1 MRCSHCNLLLVAKN
15 ECAPASIIESR
26 PSPPD
31 EGFALFSV
39 ELDIIFPWTG
49 TPDCARHVPYTV
61 SANLTGN
68 DLRLLR
74 LHTDIAPQPICTRT
88 IPAGS
93 MSRAVARFLSKKSLC
108 SPLPTSGST
117 ARACWALKDIPS
129 MADSPLASERYDFFR
144 LLTVSYLRMAA
155 NPLRDWPILSGP
167 RITTRPIRSSD
178 GGTLPLS
185 AANVEKPASFIRS
198 GPARCICPATPLAL
212 APNRKPP

>member
-93 MSRAVARFLSKKSLC
+93 MSRPSSCKVSVKKVFVFAVAYIGLN
-108 SPLPTSGST
+108 G
-117 ARACWALKDIPS
+117 A
-129 MADSPLASERYDFFR
+129 R
-144 LLTVSYLRMAA
+144 LLGAKGYSIHGRLAARLRALRFFPTPDRFVSA
-155 NPLRDWPILSGP
+155 
-167 RITTRPIRSSD
+167 D
-178 GGTLPLS
+178 GG
-185 AANVEKPASFIRS
+185 
-198 GPARCICPATPLAL
+198 
-212 APNRKPP
+212 